1 MKDRGTSSLNQRKSI
16 KVNNIGENIVDILLI
31 NSIDKNL
38 SRTRKNWEKWY
49 FLLRLRYQWT
59 SFFFNIEVLEVVL
72 VFAKKEKKMK
82 ERRHR
87 EKRWFAA
94 KSETNIINSFNF
106 VDCVLLC
113 KQFWKVSAAK
123 RVGRNNIAVVEV
135 GKKG

>member
-1 MKDRGTSSLNQRKSI
+1 MN
-16 KVNNIGENIVDILLI
+16 
-31 NSIDKNL
+31 
-38 SRTRKNWEKWY
+38 
-49 FLLRLRYQWT
+49 F
-59 SFFFNIEVLEVVL
+59 FFFNIEVLEVVL

-94 KSETNIINSFNF
+94 KSEANIINSFNF

-113 KQFWKVSAAK
+113 KQFRKVPAAK